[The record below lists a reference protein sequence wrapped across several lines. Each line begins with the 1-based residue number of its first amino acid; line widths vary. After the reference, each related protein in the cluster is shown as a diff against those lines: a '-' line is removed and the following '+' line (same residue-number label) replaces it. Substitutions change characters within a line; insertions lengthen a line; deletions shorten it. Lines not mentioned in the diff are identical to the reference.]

1 MFKNICRSHTN
12 NLIRTRI
19 FGNVQHLIRSTSSL
33 CISTSTPLIHHHSY
47 SSPIQLN
54 LTHLWSKND
63 RIRSMSSDETKTG
76 ELPST
81 SAFEVKRHIFTNRL
95 AQEKSPYLLQH
106 AHNPVDWYPWGD
118 EAIEKAKRENKL
130 IFLSV
135 GYSTCHWCHVMEHES
150 FENEAVADIMNKNFV
165 NIKVDREERPDID
178 RIYMQFVLMMNGSG
192 GWPMSVWLTPDLAP
206 ITAGTYFP
214 PNDRW
219 GMPSFTNVL
228 TTIADKWNKN
238 QAELIATGLEVIEVL
253 QRTLS
258 EKTSEATFEEGS
270 SQAKVAETLRI
281 FELRFDEEYGG
292 FGSHPKF
299 PKVPRL
305 NFLFHAYI
313 VSKQKI
319 ALDMALQTLRCLG
332 KGGIHDHIF
341 GGFARYSVDRKWHVP
356 HFEKMIYDQGQ
367 LMAVYADAYK
377 VTRDNSFLDYADGI
391 YNYTNADLRHPLGGF
406 YAGEDADSLPSANA
420 TKKIEG
426 AFYAWTFDEIKQCIN
441 DNKELLVDCEKGDVE
456 KIFNIY
462 AHHYDLRENGNVE
475 PTSDPHGHLTGK
487 NILFV
492 GGSIEKTCEKFAL
505 EKDNLK
511 RLLTLVNKMLLEKRK
526 QRPRPHLD
534 TKIICSWNGLVLTGL
549 SKLADCDSG
558 RRKEY
563 LSTAARLKEFLYTHL
578 YDKETKT
585 LQRSCYGLGTN
596 DESILQHVEKERIE
610 GFLDDYAF
618 LIRGLLDFYKTSLDG
633 TALKWA
639 KELQETQDS
648 LFWDNDNG
656 AYFYSQANSP
666 NVVVRLKD
674 DHDGAEPSGNS
685 MAAYNLLLLA
695 QYYNDENYS
704 KRVVRMF
711 EFFADQK
718 PFGYVLP
725 EMLSSMMLQDN
736 GLDLVA
742 VGPKMEL
749 TQKFA
754 EISRK
759 YYIPGMILAE
769 IDPQEPEMQ
778 VYNQCILDKYKMIDA
793 HPTAYLCHGGVCR
806 MPITD
811 PVKLEDELSQIFL
824 RIPNNQSL

>member
-12 NLIRTRI
+12 NLIRTTI
-19 FGNVQHLIRSTSSL
+19 IGNVEHLIGSNSSL
-33 CISTSTPLIHHHSY
+33 CISTTAP
-47 SSPIQLN
+47 
-54 LTHLWSKND
+54 LTHHINSQIQINLNHPQIKS
-63 RIRSMSSDETKTG
+63 IRVRNMSTDDVKTG
-76 ELPST
+76 EMPST

-106 AHNPVDWYPWGD
+106 AHNPVDWYPWGE
-118 EAIEKAKRENKL
+118 EAIERAKRENKL

-135 GYSTCHWCHVMEHES
+135 GYSTCHWCHVMEYES
-150 FENEAVADIMNKNFV
+150 FENEAVADIMNRNFV

-214 PNDRW
+214 PTDRW

-228 TTIADKWNKN
+228 TTIADKWAKN
-238 QAELIATGLEVIEVL
+238 QDELIATGLEVIEVL
-253 QRTLS
+253 QRTLN
-258 EKTSEATFEEGS
+258 EKTSEAIFEEGS
-270 SQAKVAETLRI
+270 SEAKVAETLRI
-281 FELRFDEEYGG
+281 FEIRFDHEYGG

-305 NFLFHAYI
+305 NFLFHAH
-313 VSKQKI
+313 VASKQKI
-319 ALDMALQTLRCLG
+319 ALDMALETLRFIG

-356 HFEKMIYDQGQ
+356 HFEKMVYDQGQ

-377 VTRDNSFLDYADGI
+377 LTRENTFLDYADGI
-391 YNYTNADLRHPLGGF
+391 YNYLIEDLRHPRGGF
-406 YAGEDADSLPSANA
+406 YAGEDADSLPSANT
-420 TKKIEG
+420 TKKVEG
-426 AFYAWTFDEIKQCIN
+426 AFYGWTFNEVKQCII
-441 DNKELLVDCEKGDVE
+441 DNKEKLADCQGGDVE
-456 KIFNIY
+456 QIINIY
-462 AHHYDLRENGNVE
+462 THHYALNERGNVE
-475 PTSDPHGHLTGK
+475 PSSDPHGHLTGK
-487 NILFV
+487 NILIV
-492 GGSIEKTCEKFAL
+492 EGSIEKTCEKFAL
-505 EKDNLK
+505 EEQNLK
-511 RLLTLVNKMLLEKRK
+511 RLLTLVNKMLYEKRK
-526 QRPRPHLD
+526 ERPRPHLD
-534 TKIICSWNGLVLTGL
+534 TKIICSWNGLILIGL
-549 SKLADCDSG
+549 SKLADCG
-558 RRKEY
+558 TERRNEY
-563 LSTAARLKEFLYTHL
+563 LSTAARLKEFLYSNL
-578 YDKETKT
+578 YDKESKT
-585 LQRSCYGLGTN
+585 LQRSCYGLGTK
-596 DESILQHVEKERIE
+596 DDTILQHVEKERIE
-610 GFLDDYAF
+610 GFLDDYSF
-618 LIRGLLDFYKTSLDG
+618 LIKGLLDFYKTSLDG

-648 LFWDNDNG
+648 LFWDNDHG

-704 KRVVRMF
+704 KRVIRMY

-725 EMLSSMMLQDN
+725 EMLSTMMLQDN

-742 VGPKMEL
+742 VGPKTDL

-754 EISRK
+754 EICRK
-759 YYIPGMILAE
+759 YYIPGMLIAV
-769 IDPQEPEMQ
+769 IDPQEPVMH

-793 HPTAYLCHGGVCR
+793 QPTVYLCHGGVCR

-811 PVKLEDELSQIFL
+811 PVKLEEELSQIFL
-824 RIPNNQSL
+824 RISNDQPR